1 MHQEH
6 RGAGTLID
14 MMDSQ
19 PPAIAIV
26 DLDIPWYERVPIQFV
41 EGAVRCAKDVHG
53 GTLPFA
59 YHRNSRNAGTDE
71 AVVSRVR
78 RRKQEGV
85 PNVSVAKVIEITSTS
100 PGSFEDAIRKGIA
113 KAQMSVDGIRGA
125 WISEHKVE
133 LAEDGT
139 IKHFRVDMK
148 LTFVLE

>member
-1 MHQEH
+1 MSATLPIAVLPDSG
-6 RGAGTLID
+6 GAGPD
-14 MMDSQ
+14 
-19 PPAIAIV
+19 
-26 DLDIPWYERVPIQFV
+26 R
-41 EGAVRCAKDVHG
+41 
-53 GTLPFA
+53 
-59 YHRNSRNAGTDE
+59 

-78 RRKQEGV
+78 RREGKGV
-85 PNVSVAKVIEITSTS
+85 SNVSVAKVIEITSTS

-113 KAQMSVDGIRGA
+113 KAQMSIDGIRGA